1 MSFTRTEKK
10 RRKKSVVIAVCRT
23 RLFSV
28 LECATLKMEVAFT
41 GLEEKGGRRIRYDA
55 DKNKILFLNVVVM
68 MGVLADVWPGMTASL
83 PGRSPSG

>member
-1 MSFTRTEKK
+1 
-10 RRKKSVVIAVCRT
+10 
-23 RLFSV
+23 
-28 LECATLKMEVAFT
+28 MEVAFT